1 MKRTEPFEMYQPT
14 SVQEASL
21 LLKDNGPGGRFLA
34 GGTDLVIAM
43 KEKGLVPKYVV
54 DLKRI
59 PGLAGIHENSDGS
72 ITIGALT
79 TMREI
84 ETSPLIKIKFPF
96 LAQSAAEVGSIQIRN
111 RATIGGNMANA
122 TPSADLAPSLI
133 ALNATAKIVRAN
145 GERTTALE
153 EFFCGPGQTV
163 MTADE
168 ILTAITVPKAPSRL
182 VGEYIKFSPREIMD
196 LAYVGVAV
204 AYTLGEQRL
213 CAGVRIVLGA
223 VAPTPIRA
231 RRAEAAIEGE
241 VLTEA
246 LAEKA
251 GEIAAEESKPIS
263 DVRSSADYRRAM
275 VGTMTKRAL
284 LNAAVG
290 PSKSWVTARAQV
302 LAAMEYWS
310 KGVSGSACRPMTPV
324 LYCFVSSDR
333 RF

>member
-1 MKRTEPFEMYQPT
+1 MKRTEPFEMYQPA
-14 SVQEASL
+14 SLQEASR
-21 LLKDNGPGGRFLA
+21 LLKEKGPGGRFLA

-59 PGLAGIHENSDGS
+59 PGLTGIRENSDGT

-84 ETSPLIKIKFPF
+84 ETSPLLKKKYPF

-122 TPSADLAPSLI
+122 TPSADVAPSLI
-133 ALNATAKIVRAN
+133 ALNAIAKIVGAN
-145 GERTTALE
+145 GERTVSLE
-153 EFFCGPGQTV
+153 DFFRGPGQSV

-168 ILTAITVPKAPSRL
+168 ILTEITIPKAAARL
-182 VGEYIKFSPREIMD
+182 VGEYMKFSPREMMD

-204 AYTLGEQRL
+204 AYGLGDQRR
-213 CAGVRIVLGA
+213 CESVRIVLGA

-231 RRAEAAIEGE
+231 RRAEAAVEGQ
-241 VLTEA
+241 VMTET

-251 GEIAAEESKPIS
+251 GQIAAEESKPIS

-275 VGTMTKRAL
+275 VAAMTKRAL

-290 PSKSWVTARAQV
+290 PAKSWV
-302 LAAMEYWS
+302 E
-310 KGVSGSACRPMTPV
+310 
-324 LYCFVSSDR
+324 R
-333 RF
+333 RERRY